1 MPMRIRMVLATML
14 VPLATGC
21 SGTEPAAQACGPPPE
36 PGVTSAAGWLGRIG
50 AEPETISVYMDD
62 GRGQVVQRR
71 AGEPQPTASANKVV
85 PLAAYARAVAD
96 GELDPQEQVPVA
108 EWERWYLP
116 GTDGGAH
123 ERARARL
130 GGETVTLDQL
140 VSAMIRESDNA
151 VPDYLR
157 ERLGDQALIDAA
169 AAGGWEGYRPSS
181 KLGEIIRLL
190 GPGGDEWQTARRY
203 AGDSAYRA
211 DIRSRPLPEPE
222 TQTRWAETTAT
233 ASARQLAA
241 IHRAIADG
249 SFGTG
254 ADVARAHLEWQQ
266 PPPGYEAIGFKGGT
280 YPGVLADAFYLRAAD
295 GTVATAVL
303 LDHRMSIDVWAEA
316 ISTLSQQQVLV
327 GAMTAPQMAR
337 RLACAV

>member
-1 MPMRIRMVLATML
+1 MMRIRIVLAAML
-14 VPLATGC
+14 MPLVTGC
-21 SGTEPAAQACGPPPE
+21 AGTEPTAPACGPQPE
-36 PGVTSAAGWLGRIG
+36 SGVASADGWLGRIG
-50 AEPETISVYMDD
+50 TEPETISVYVDD

-96 GELDPQEQVPVA
+96 GELDPRERVPVS

-123 ERARARL
+123 EQARARL
-130 GGETVTLDQL
+130 GGEAVTLDQL

-157 ERLGDQALIDAA
+157 DRLGDRALIDAA
-169 AAGGWEGYRPSS
+169 AVGGWEDYRPSS

-190 GPGGDEWQTARRY
+190 EPGGDEWDTARRY
-203 AGDSAYRA
+203 ASDPAYRA
-211 DIRSRPLPEPE
+211 DIRSRPLPALEAQAP
-222 TQTRWAETTAT
+222 WAETTAT
-233 ASARQLAA
+233 ASAHQLAS
-241 IHRAIADG
+241 IHRALADG

-254 ADVARAHLEWQQ
+254 ADVAQAQLEWQQ
-266 PPPGYEAIGFKGGT
+266 PPPGYEAIGFKGGS
-280 YPGVLADAFYLRAAD
+280 YPGVLADAIYLRATD
-295 GTVATAVL
+295 GTVTTAVL
-303 LDHRMSIDVWAEA
+303 LDHRMPIDVWAEA
-316 ISTLSQQQVLV
+316 VTTMSHQQVLV
-327 GAMTAPQMAR
+327 GAMTDRQMAR